1 MLFKYYTLDEAEYR
15 AVNQP
20 PIVRHISYT
29 GIIKK
34 VLFQILFSKSG
45 HRFNC
50 LEQTKQLFLQFQIT
64 IVNIRLILTSAVN

>member
-1 MLFKYYTLDEAEYR
+1 MLVETVRFVYKKFFLQMLFKYYTLDEAEYR

-34 VLFQILFSKSG
+34 VLSKLLF
-45 HRFNC
+45 
-50 LEQTKQLFLQFQIT
+50 T
-64 IVNIRLILTSAVN
+64 